1 MNFFQKLYKFVVF
14 PGISAGIRTSARN
27 LSGMEKFFIFHDQGT
42 FSFIFAASV
51 LLHIV
56 LVIITMAISE
66 LWVQELPPIRAK
78 IEVRFAKITS
88 EPAPIEKPKP
98 VLKKIEN
105 EWQPKLGNLV
115 PKKPV
120 LEKPVLKDTLKKSTL
135 SKPEITQPEAPR
147 LKMSKPQ
154 LAPSVPTAKQNKIS
168 APKKPLL
175 LPVDSLEKSPLI
187 PSLPKLSKDPVPLSP
202 LRSKKSKLNPSQ
214 LVLPKISLEDITPK
228 KINAPKINTPK
239 KLNKP
244 KIKNSQRFSKPL
256 NLPVRELP
264 ETMQSALQKVPSIP
278 QVQSSDKLGTN
289 LREIFP
295 DKIKFDEPLPD
306 LGIPE
311 QADETKLQE
320 IPDTVNLQRKK
331 LARLAEAE
339 EEYNRHIYQR
349 IRARIIHKLG
359 SFPSDLYARIRL
371 TIAPSGKITDYE
383 IIKKSG
389 FAAFDKAAELAVRNA
404 LLDPLP
410 NALAENPPYIVTIRI
425 VPQN

>member
-27 LSGMEKFFIFHDQGT
+27 LNGMEKFFIFHDQGT
-42 FSFIFAASV
+42 FSFIFASSV

-78 IEVRFAKITS
+78 IEVRFAKISS
-88 EPAPIEKPKP
+88 EPASIEKPKP

-105 EWQPKLGNLV
+105 EWQPKLSNLV

-147 LKMSKPQ
+147 LKMSEPQ
-154 LAPSVPTAKQNKIS
+154 LAPSVPTAKLNKIS

-228 KINAPKINTPK
+228 KINAPKNNTPK

-244 KIKNSQRFSKPL
+244 KIKNSQKFSKTIKSSCSGIAGNNAVCFAKSPL
-256 NLPVRELP
+256 N
-264 ETMQSALQKVPSIP
+264 SSSSIFRQTWDQP
-278 QVQSSDKLGTN
+278 
-289 LREIFP
+289 
-295 DKIKFDEPLPD
+295 
-306 LGIPE
+306 
-311 QADETKLQE
+311 
-320 IPDTVNLQRKK
+320 
-331 LARLAEAE
+331 
-339 EEYNRHIYQR
+339 
-349 IRARIIHKLG
+349 
-359 SFPSDLYARIRL
+359 
-371 TIAPSGKITDYE
+371 
-383 IIKKSG
+383 
-389 FAAFDKAAELAVRNA
+389 
-404 LLDPLP
+404 
-410 NALAENPPYIVTIRI
+410 
-425 VPQN
+425 